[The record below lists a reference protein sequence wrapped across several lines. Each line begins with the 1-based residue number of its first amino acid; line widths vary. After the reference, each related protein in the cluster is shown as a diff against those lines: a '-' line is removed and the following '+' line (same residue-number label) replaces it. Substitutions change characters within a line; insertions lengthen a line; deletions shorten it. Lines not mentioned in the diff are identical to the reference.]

1 MRRSPS
7 NNRAVLAFAFADVR
21 PTRSIVLPAY
31 NEEGYIA
38 RMVERTIEACARRED
53 PFEVIVVDNAST
65 DSTAQIIADVVAAD
79 SRVKLIRHPE
89 NRLYAGSCRTG
100 ARAASGERVFIIDS
114 DGQQSP
120 EDIWP
125 MDRAL
130 DEGCDLVLGWRRR
143 RSEPLPR
150 IAMSRMLRLLA
161 RGYLGYTLH
170 DVNCGIRG
178 MSRAFVQQLE
188 IVHRVNLVN
197 PELYVRARVGG
208 FRIGEVEVVQEG
220 RKAGTSSHNFARLW
234 KTFREVNTYLWA
246 LRTELRTGG

>member
-1 MRRSPS
+1 
-7 NNRAVLAFAFADVR
+7 
-21 PTRSIVLPAY
+21 
-31 NEEGYIA
+31 
-38 RMVERTIEACARRED
+38 MVERTVEACARRDD

-65 DSTAQIIADVVAAD
+65 DATARVVSTLASEDPCV
-79 SRVKLIRHPE
+79 RLIQHPE
-89 NRLYAGSCRTG
+89 NRLYAGSCLTG
-100 ARAASGERVFIIDS
+100 TRAAKGDRVFIIDS
-114 DGQQSP
+114 DGQHSP

-130 DEGCDLVLGWRRR
+130 EDGCHLVLGWRRS

-150 IAMSRMLRLLA
+150 IAMSRMLWLLA

-208 FRIGEVEVVQEG
+208 FRIGEVSVVQEG
-220 RKAGTSSHNFARLW
+220 RKAGTSSQDFGRLW
-234 KTFREVNTYLWA
+234 RTFREVNRYLWT
-246 LRTELRTGG
+246 LRSELHADR

>member
-1 MRRSPS
+1 VKPI
-7 NNRAVLAFAFADVR
+7 
-21 PTRSIVLPAY
+21 RSIVLPAY

-38 RMVERTIEACARRED
+38 RMVERTVNACAQRDD

-65 DSTAQIIADVVAAD
+65 DATAQITTDIAAAD
-79 SRVKLIRHPE
+79 PRVTLIHHPE

-100 ARAASGERVFIIDS
+100 TRAARGDRVFIIDS
-114 DGQQSP
+114 DGQHSP

-130 DEGCDLVLGWRRR
+130 DGGSDLVLGWRRR

-150 IAMSRMLRLLA
+150 IAMSRMLWLLA
-161 RGYLGYTLH
+161 RTYLGYTLH

-178 MSRAFVQQLE
+178 MSRAFVEQLE
-188 IVHRVNLVN
+188 IAHRINLVN

-208 FRIGEVEVVQEG
+208 FRIDEVEVVQEG
-220 RKAGTSSHNFARLW
+220 RKAGTSSHDFARLW
-234 KTFREVNTYLWA
+234 RTFREVNTYLWV
-246 LRTELRTGG
+246 LRSELRTGVLPSPPSSNEW